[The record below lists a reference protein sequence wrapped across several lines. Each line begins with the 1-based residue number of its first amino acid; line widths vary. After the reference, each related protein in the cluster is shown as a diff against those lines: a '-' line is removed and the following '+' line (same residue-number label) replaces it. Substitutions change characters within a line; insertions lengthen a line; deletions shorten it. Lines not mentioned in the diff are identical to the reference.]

1 LSLIGSF
8 ANVDEETMSRFK
20 LLVAATSA
28 TAAVVAMTAVSVTG
42 TAAASPKPAE
52 KVLAGSA
59 APFTSRARATG
70 DVAGATRLTVQLWLR
85 PDTAAA
91 GRFAVAVSTPGSPLF
106 HRYLSP
112 AAYTARFGATRTEAG
127 RVESWLRT
135 EGFTAVHTDLGR
147 AYVRATAPVS
157 RINAAFRIRLETYR
171 ASAAASAG
179 SYTLYAN
186 NRAVSLPASLAGS
199 VLGVT
204 GLDNSLP
211 IIPLARQARAA
222 RAAGARSAA
231 APPCSHYYGQHMA
244 GGLPKQ
250 FGVTSF
256 PTIVCGYDAGQM
268 RAAYGASSANTGK
281 GQTVALVE
289 QGLTRDMFLTLQDYA
304 KVNHLPA
311 PSPKRYEQLSLGK
324 NTCGDPF
331 NLEEQLD
338 VEASHDMAPDANQL
352 VVGGDSCDNGDFGNQ
367 GLFDAD
373 IAVLDGAAGHPL
385 ATIASNSW
393 ESGGQG
399 QPAMLTKIE
408 HAYLVRAAGEGVGMY
423 FSAGDGSGV
432 LLPSSDPFAIA
443 VGGTTLG
450 LGKTSNRL
458 FETGWSDGA
467 SQIKNGKWS
476 LIGEEGASGGGAST
490 IYAQPAYQK
499 GVVPKSLGT
508 TRVVPDLSASADPF
522 TGMALGLLSFKK
534 GSQPAYHQI
543 PIGGT
548 SESSPLVAGIVA
560 AAQQGQKSAFGFI
573 NPAVYKLYRTSAY
586 FGTLPLT
593 SHSPALDR
601 GVECD
606 IAIFANLCGKPPVQT
621 LMTFDDQNPKMK
633 GYTGQVTLNGY
644 DNMTGVGT
652 PDGPKFIAGLRKVAG

>member
-1 LSLIGSF
+1 
-8 ANVDEETMSRFK
+8 
-20 LLVAATSA
+20 
-28 TAAVVAMTAVSVTG
+28 
-42 TAAASPKPAE
+42 
-52 KVLAGSA
+52 
-59 APFTSRARATG
+59 
-70 DVAGATRLTVQLWLR
+70 
-85 PDTAAA
+85 
-91 GRFAVAVSTPGSPLF
+91 
-106 HRYLSP
+106 
-112 AAYTARFGATRTEAG
+112 
-127 RVESWLRT
+127 
-135 EGFTAVHTDLGR
+135 
-147 AYVRATAPVS
+147 
-157 RINAAFRIRLETYR
+157 
-171 ASAAASAG
+171 
-179 SYTLYAN
+179 
-186 NRAVSLPASLAGS
+186 
-199 VLGVT
+199 
-204 GLDNSLP
+204 
-211 IIPLARQARAA
+211 
-222 RAAGARSAA
+222 
-231 APPCSHYYGQHMA
+231 
-244 GGLPKQ
+244 
-250 FGVTSF
+250 
-256 PTIVCGYDAGQM
+256 
-268 RAAYGASSANTGK
+268 
-281 GQTVALVE
+281 
-289 QGLTRDMFLTLQDYA
+289 
-304 KVNHLPA
+304 
-311 PSPKRYEQLSLGK
+311 
-324 NTCGDPF
+324 
-331 NLEEQLD
+331 
-338 VEASHDMAPDANQL
+338 
-352 VVGGDSCDNGDFGNQ
+352 
-367 GLFDAD
+367 
-373 IAVLDGAAGHPL
+373 
-385 ATIASNSW
+385 
-393 ESGGQG
+393 
-399 QPAMLTKIE
+399 MLTKIE

-467 SQIKNGKWS
+467 SRIKKGKWT
-476 LIGEEGASGGGAST
+476 LVGEEGASGGGAST

-548 SESSPLVAGIVA
+548 SESSPLVAGIVT
-560 AAQQGQKSAFGFI
+560 AAQQGQKTAFGFI

-633 GYTGQVTLNGY
+633 GYTGQVTLKGY